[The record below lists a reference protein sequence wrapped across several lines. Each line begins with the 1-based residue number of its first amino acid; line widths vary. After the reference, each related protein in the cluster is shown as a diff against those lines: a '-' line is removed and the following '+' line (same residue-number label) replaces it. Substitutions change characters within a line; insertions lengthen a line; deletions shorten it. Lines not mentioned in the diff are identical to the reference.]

1 MEILHAFGIDYRLL
15 LIQVVNFGVLML
27 VLWQF
32 LYKPLL
38 KIIDERRGVVEK
50 GVRDA
55 ESAAKRLAQAEEEK
69 RTIMSGASK
78 DADAMVER
86 ARKEATDRERQA
98 VLDAEAKAVRILK
111 DAEGQSEEMKKKALA
126 EAQEDIA
133 KLVVLGMERAMKS
146 K

>member
-32 LYKPLL
+32 LYKPLMR
-38 KIIDERRGVVEK
+38 IMDERKGVVEK

-69 RTIMSGASK
+69 RTIVSSASK
-78 DADAMVER
+78 DADAMIDR
-86 ARKEATDRERQA
+86 ARKEAADRERQA
-98 VLDAEAKAVRILK
+98 VLDAESKAARVLK

-133 KLVVLGMERAMKS
+133 KLVVLGMEKVMKA

>member
-15 LIQVVNFGVLML
+15 LIQVVNFAVLML

-32 LYKPLL
+32 LYKPLMR
-38 KIIDERRGVVEK
+38 IMDERKGVVEK

-55 ESAAKRLAQAEEEK
+55 QKAEKRLAQAEEEK
-69 RTIMSGASK
+69 RTIVASASK
-78 DADAMVER
+78 DADAMIDR
-86 ARKEATDRERQA
+86 ARKEAADRERQA
-98 VLDAEAKAVRILK
+98 VLDAESKAARVLK
-111 DAEGQSEEMKKKALA
+111 EAEGQSEEMKKKALA

-133 KLVVLGMERAMKS
+133 KLVVLGMEKAMKS